1 MTKIQF
7 QVEFYQ
13 AFIKLISCPGI
24 QLLKRMLNHKKVL
37 DHTGQFRASLNFK
50 LWCIN
55 HTELWVLYQ
64 YWLYFKTW
72 FPFLF
77 IFNFSYSYVRVEE
90 YINQEFNGS
99 DVKIEVIKGQTVFED
114 MYPCLAAVNRCASV
128 VPRHDGRVIWLTYE
142 PEGRKPFISKTM
154 KISLN
159 HGVVI
164 LKNSLH
170 SYSMRSFPDD
180 HSVIW
185 RNIFLSNHRVV
196 ILKNFLQVL

>member
-1 MTKIQF
+1 M
-7 QVEFYQ
+7 
-13 AFIKLISCPGI
+13 
-24 QLLKRMLNHKKVL
+24 
-37 DHTGQFRASLNFK
+37 
-50 LWCIN
+50 
-55 HTELWVLYQ
+55 
-64 YWLYFKTW
+64 
-72 FPFLF
+72 
-77 IFNFSYSYVRVEE
+77 
-90 YINQEFNGS
+90 
-99 DVKIEVIKGQTVFED
+99 FED

-142 PEGRKPFISKTM
+142 PEGRKPFINKTM
-154 KISLN
+154 EISLN

-196 ILKNFLQVL
+196 ILKNSLQVL